1 MFLNAIQVVR
11 FFVAAT
17 SHRERNRASI
27 RCFLNELEQ
36 RFELKSFNVGET
48 KRVLVKSKQSS
59 LHAKEF
65 GVPLSKLAAPNL

>member
-1 MFLNAIQVVR
+1 MHAIHVVS
-11 FFVAAT
+11 FFVAAA
-17 SHRERNRASI
+17 SQRGRIRATI
-27 RCFLNELEQ
+27 GCFLIELEQ

-65 GVPLSKLAAPNL
+65 GVPLSKLAAPNP